1 MVLMQRKVL
10 LSKIHRA
17 TVTQCDPDYVGSI
30 TIDADLLRASG
41 IRPNEAVCV
50 FDIDNAARFETYVIH
65 GEPGS
70 GVIGLNGAAAKLVSL
85 GDKIIIVA
93 FAHLDADS
101 INDHEATVVIADDD
115 NRVEQVLHYPTSLD
129 AYVKV

>member
-1 MVLMQRKVL
+1 MQRKVL

-41 IRPNEAVCV
+41 IRPNEAVSV
-50 FDIDNAARFETYVIH
+50 YDIDNAARFETYVIH

-70 GVIGLNGAAAKLVSL
+70 GIIGLNGAAAKLVDL
-85 GDKIIIVA
+85 GDKIIIA
-93 FAHLDADS
+93 AYAQLDSDA
-101 INDHEATVVIADDD
+101 IEDHEATVVIADDD
-115 NRVEQVLHYPTSLD
+115 NRAEQVLQYPSSLD
-129 AYVKV
+129 AYVEV